1 MSIDSVQEQYRP
13 SANPWLIALAVMLA
27 TFLEVLDTTIAAVSL
42 QHIAGS
48 LSATYDEATWV
59 LTTYLVSN
67 AVVLP
72 SSGWFGARFGRK
84 RFLLAC
90 LLIFTVANLFCGL
103 AVSLPMLLL
112 MRIIQ
117 GAGGG
122 ALQPISQAV
131 LIESFPKEQQGRAM
145 GLYGL
150 GVVVAPVI
158 GPVLGGWIT
167 DNYSWRWI
175 FYIKV
180 PLGLLAFWLI
190 SKYVEDPP
198 WVRTARAGKLDSIGF
213 GLMALWLGCQEIFLD
228 KGQEDDWL
236 GSSFITWMIALAAI
250 GLLLFLVRELKT
262 ARPVVNLRVLRNRNF
277 GFGSLLMGG
286 VGALLYGMTTIVPI
300 FLETL
305 LGYPAFQSG
314 VAMIPR
320 GVGSFLAMPVAGK
333 LTEKVDGRLL
343 VAAGFVMFG
352 WSTYSL
358 SRVTLDISPWSLL
371 WPLFLNGV
379 AVGFLFV
386 PLNVV
391 SLGGL
396 PLEQMSN
403 ATGIYNLM
411 RNVGG
416 SVGISAVSTLLARR
430 SQVHQFT
437 LVGNLSPL
445 SGAFRIRLNGL
456 ARYLNGHSA
465 GGSPDSLHKAA
476 IMLYHTLVQQS
487 YLWSFIDIFEGTT
500 AFCGLCLFLILLLKK
515 SKSTGHVAV
524 H

>member
-1 MSIDSVQEQYRP
+1 MTFNSPQQEYRP
-13 SANPWLIALAVMLA
+13 SSNPWLIALAVMLA

-67 AVVLP
+67 AIVLP
-72 SSGWFGARFGRK
+72 SSGWFGAKFGRK

-103 AVSLPMLLL
+103 SVSLPMLLL

-131 LIESFPKEQQGRAM
+131 LLESFPKEQQGRAM

-175 FYIKV
+175 FYMKV

-190 SKYVEDPP
+190 SKYVQDPP
-198 WVRTARAGKLDSIGF
+198 WVRNARAGKLDNMGF

-228 KGQEDDWL
+228 KGQEEDWL
-236 GSSFITWMIALAAI
+236 GSSFITWMIALAVI
-250 GLLLFLVRELKT
+250 GLVLFVIYELTTDK
-262 ARPVVNLRVLRNRNF
+262 PIVNLRLLRNRNF
-277 GFGSLLMGG
+277 GFGTLLMGG
-286 VGALLYGMTTIVPI
+286 VGALLYGMTTIIPI

-320 GVGSFLAMPVAGK
+320 GVGSLLAMPVAGK
-333 LTEKVDGRLL
+333 LTEKMDGRLL

-358 SRVTLDISPWSLL
+358 SCVNLDISPWSLL

-391 SLGGL
+391 SLGGVRL
-396 PLEQMSN
+396 DQMSN

-416 SVGISAVSTLLARR
+416 SIGISAVSTLLARR
-430 SQVHQFT
+430 SQLHQVT
-437 LVGNLSPL
+437 LVGDLSPL
-445 SGAFRIRLNGL
+445 SPAFRNRLHGL
-456 ARYLNGHSA
+456 SGYLQAHSS
-465 GGSPDSLHKAA
+465 GGSSDSLHKAA
-476 IMLYHTLVQQS
+476 IILYHTLVQQS
-487 YLWSFIDIFEGTT
+487 YLWSFIDIFEWTT
-500 AFCGLCLFLILLLKK
+500 IFCGLCLLLILLLKK
-515 SKSTGHVAV
+515 AKSTGHISV